1 MAPKKKKEECPY
13 CGKTFVYLSRHKC
26 KVKARMQGQEDE
38 KTAAE
43 RRVERIEE
51 RKKETTRD
59 LKKEELDVLE
69 IIKRHN
75 EIHFDKLVE
84 ESGKERNKLDDI
96 IEVLALQSKI
106 KVRRELIDAS
116 WSKHIYYIKHYEE
129 EIEVEEVKV
138 DKSKPDF
145 LWRQF
150 EKQPCFI
157 CPFTSRCDEENM
169 DQFNPQHCPWL
180 SEWIEVSFQGKEYEV
195 NFEEIEENLFQEE

>member
-26 KVKARMQGQEDE
+26 KVKARMEGQEDE

-59 LKKEELDVLE
+59 LKKEELDLLE

-75 EIHFDKLVE
+75 DIYFDELVE
-84 ESGKERNKLDDI
+84 ESGKERNKLDDM

-106 KVRRELIDAS
+106 KVRRELINAS
-116 WSKHIYYIKHYEE
+116 WSKHIYFIKHYEE

-138 DKSKPDF
+138 NKSKPDF

-169 DQFNPQHCPWL
+169 DQFNPQYCTWL
-180 SEWIEVSFQGKEYEV
+180 SEWIEISLQGKEYEV